1 MEIAMT
7 VTAYLTLA
15 LLLTLF
21 ILLIKTKI
29 PAPALFVGAV
39 AVAMT
44 LKLAPAQELLKGF
57 SNPGMLTVA
66 VLFMVAAG
74 MYATGAI
81 TMIMDW
87 LIGVPATIVGA
98 QLRML
103 PPVAVGSAFLNNTP
117 LVAMMIPVIRDL
129 CRASRLPPQQLY
141 IPLSFAS
148 ILGGMCTV
156 IGTSTNLVIAGMVID
171 AMARRTP
178 ELPVIRAVE
187 MFDPA
192 LVGVPIAGVTIA
204 FLILAGRFFLPAR
217 KNGRSSEGP
226 TRRYTAE
233 FEVGEDSRLIERTFE
248 ESGIAAGESIQVLYI
263 HRGETFLVN
272 DLMNEPLAAG
282 DLIAFSAD
290 VDSMVALW
298 RTNALVPHLTL
309 NPMQT
314 ERHTHHLVKAVVS
327 RQSKAVGKRI
337 PDIVS
342 PPQGCQYKFVALSR
356 DGEAVPG
363 PLDGVTIEAGDSA
376 VLEVNDDFFYECQID
391 HDFALTKALKG
402 FHLQRTDR
410 AVEATLIT
418 LAMIA
423 VVALGWI
430 SMLNASL
437 LATGAMLLTGCL
449 TLRTAAR
456 SIDWGTLVVIACA
469 IGLESAVTGSGL
481 AEAAAGLLAGIGG
494 NNPHL
499 ALGVIFVGCTV
510 MTNIITNNAAAAF
523 MFPIALSTANQ
534 LQVSFMPFAITL
546 MIAASC
552 AFITPT
558 GYQTNLMV
566 WGVGEYEF
574 MDYVR
579 IGSVMTAIVAVMTI
593 FLTPL
598 IYGF

>member
-1 MEIAMT
+1 MT
-7 VTAYLTLA
+7 IDAYLTLA

-29 PAPALFVGAV
+29 PAPALFIGSL

-44 LKLAPAQELLKGF
+44 LGLAPAADLLKGF

-87 LIGVPATIVGA
+87 MIGVPASIVGA

-103 PPVAVGSAFLNNTP
+103 PPVAFGSAFLNNTP

-141 IPLSFAS
+141 LPLSFAS

-171 AMARRTP
+171 AMVRQTP
-178 ELPVIRAVE
+178 EMPAIREVH

-192 LVGVPIAGVTIA
+192 LVGVPIAVVAIA

-217 KNGRSSEGP
+217 KNAKRDGGT

-233 FEVGEDSRLIERTFE
+233 FEVGQDSRIIERTLE
-248 ESGIAAGESIQVLYI
+248 ESGIAAGDSIQVLYI
-263 HRGETFLVN
+263 RRGEQILTN
-272 DLMNEPLAAG
+272 DLMNEPLVAG

-290 VDSMVALW
+290 VEAMVALW
-298 RTNALVPHLTL
+298 RTNALIPHLTL
-309 NPMQT
+309 NPMET

-327 RQSKAVGKRI
+327 RQSKAVGKKI

-356 DGEAVPG
+356 DGEPVPG
-363 PLDGVTIEAGDSA
+363 PLEEATIEAGDSA
-376 VLEVNDDFFYECQID
+376 VLEVNDDFFYECQIEQ
-391 HDFALTKALKG
+391 DFALTKALKG

-410 AVEATLIT
+410 AVEATVIT
-418 LAMIA
+418 LVMIT
-423 VVALGWI
+423 VVALGWM

-437 LATGAMLLTGCL
+437 LATGTMVIAGCL
-449 TLRTAAR
+449 PLHTAAR
-456 SIDWGTLVVIACA
+456 SIDWGTLIVIACA
-469 IGLESAVTGSGL
+469 IGLESAVTNSGL
-481 AEAAAGLLAGIGG
+481 AESIAAMLATLGG

-499 ALGVIFVGCTV
+499 ALGVIFLGCTF
-510 MTNIITNNAAAAF
+510 MTNVITNNAAAAF

-534 LQVSFMPFAITL
+534 LGVNFMPFAITL

-566 WGVGEYEF
+566 WGPGEYRF
-574 MDYVR
+574 IDFVK
-579 IGSVMTAIVAVMTI
+579 IGTVMTLIVATMTI
-593 FLTPL
+593 LLTPM